1 MDDDKFR
8 SYRDRDPVAREAPEQ
23 FSRGALRDLLVE
35 LARLTGQGDPN
46 VSRDGGSSGLDWAA
60 DDAAPEQHQL
70 GKKHHVPEPSAR
82 SSRLR
87 PAEMIGGQFLPQAPT
102 LLLTASD
109 DRHEG
114 DIQPARG
121 PSRRN
126 GLVMAIAVLGLVV
139 LGAVGA
145 FANRAVFGGPGLAS
159 PPKAENEPNKLDPNS
174 QPSNLS
180 QASIAS
186 AGSDEKFASR
196 WPADNQEQ
204 PPTAPISSNPS
215 ASLTSGAVVPIATE
229 LAGPPL
235 AIATLALTA
244 ASVPLTP
251 APLPP
256 SWEPKK
262 IHAVTM
268 RPDGLEQNDTSA
280 AAAPHSVTS
289 GRAPGVK
296 PSAGPALAGRNQPL
310 SLVPDA
316 QGHVEARPRTG
327 AVSKNRTEDSV
338 QDHNSK

>member
-1 MDDDKFR
+1 
-8 SYRDRDPVAREAPEQ
+8 
-23 FSRGALRDLLVE
+23 
-35 LARLTGQGDPN
+35 
-46 VSRDGGSSGLDWAA
+46 
-60 DDAAPEQHQL
+60 
-70 GKKHHVPEPSAR
+70 
-82 SSRLR
+82 
-87 PAEMIGGQFLPQAPT
+87 MIGGQFLPQAPT

-215 ASLTSGAVVPIATE
+215 GS
-229 LAGPPL
+229 
-235 AIATLALTA
+235 LTA
-244 ASVPLTP
+244 ARSSRLRHSWPVLRSQLPLWR
-251 APLPP
+251 LPR
-256 SWEPKK
+256 
-262 IHAVTM
+262 HLC
-268 RPDGLEQNDTSA
+268 R
-280 AAAPHSVTS
+280 
-289 GRAPGVK
+289 
-296 PSAGPALAGRNQPL
+296 
-310 SLVPDA
+310 
-316 QGHVEARPRTG
+316 
-327 AVSKNRTEDSV
+327 
-338 QDHNSK
+338 

>member
-1 MDDDKFR
+1 MDDDKSR

-186 AGSDEKFASR
+186 AGSDKNSPHAGQPTIRSSR
-196 WPADNQEQ
+196 QRHRSL
-204 PPTAPISSNPS
+204 PTRALSDQRRGRPDCDRAGRSSARNCH
-215 ASLTSGAVVPIATE
+215 SGAYRGIC
-229 LAGPPL
+229 
-235 AIATLALTA
+235 A
-244 ASVPLTP
+244 ADARSPYHLPGSLRRSTRSP
-251 APLPP
+251 CAP
-256 SWEPKK
+256 
-262 IHAVTM
+262 T
-268 RPDGLEQNDTSA
+268 D
-280 AAAPHSVTS
+280 
-289 GRAPGVK
+289 
-296 PSAGPALAGRNQPL
+296 
-310 SLVPDA
+310 
-316 QGHVEARPRTG
+316 
-327 AVSKNRTEDSV
+327 
-338 QDHNSK
+338 

>member
-102 LLLTASD
+102 LLLTESD

-174 QPSNLS
+174 QPSN
-180 QASIAS
+180 
-186 AGSDEKFASR
+186 R
-196 WPADNQEQ
+196 R
-204 PPTAPISSNPS
+204 
-215 ASLTSGAVVPIATE
+215 ATQFSPQ
-229 LAGPPL
+229 L
-235 AIATLALTA
+235 
-244 ASVPLTP
+244 
-251 APLPP
+251 
-256 SWEPKK
+256 
-262 IHAVTM
+262 
-268 RPDGLEQNDTSA
+268 
-280 AAAPHSVTS
+280 
-289 GRAPGVK
+289 
-296 PSAGPALAGRNQPL
+296 
-310 SLVPDA
+310 
-316 QGHVEARPRTG
+316 
-327 AVSKNRTEDSV
+327 
-338 QDHNSK
+338 